1 MNRRGFTIVELIIV
15 MAIMGIL
22 LVLGVVNLRGS
33 QASAR
38 DDERRTDVESIGIQ
52 LDIFY
57 KNGTTGSTI
66 TGRYPSTGLV
76 GNAITVN
83 LRDADTKA
91 FMAPGA
97 ADLNSSFVAA
107 TNNTQ
112 SVTGVAPSPEIN
124 RYVYQP
130 LQQDGTLCTSSPAN
144 QMCQKYN
151 IYYKRENAAISPQ
164 CPSPG
169 YACMVTSKNQ

>member
-38 DDERRTDVESIGIQ
+38 DDERKTDIESIGLQ
-52 LDIFY
+52 LEIFY
-57 KNGTTGSTI
+57 KNGTTGSTLF
-66 TGRYPSTGLV
+66 GRYPSTGLV
-76 GNAITVN
+76 GAAITTN
-83 LRDADTKA
+83 LRDADIKA

-97 ADLNSSFVAA
+97 ADLASSFVAA

-112 SVTGVAPSPEIN
+112 TTTGVAPSPEIN

-130 LQQDGTLCTSSPAN
+130 LQQDGSLCTTGS

-151 IYYKRENAAISPQ
+151 LYYKLESDNTA
-164 CPSPG
+164 
-169 YACMVTSKNQ
+169 YMKTSKNQ